1 MNTPTFSEEEQ
12 THAKIVVGRILIEK
26 GIINFDDFI
35 IRLPD
40 DDDDV
45 NEDFIDVFA
54 ALIEEYD
61 DPNNPYPCEV
71 CKKLMHTKM
80 FMIDGKRACTCCCVL
95 RAMRKDK

>member
-40 DDDDV
+40 DDDV

-71 CKKLMHTKM
+71 CKKLMH
-80 FMIDGKRACTCCCVL
+80 RPRCS
-95 RAMRKDK
+95 